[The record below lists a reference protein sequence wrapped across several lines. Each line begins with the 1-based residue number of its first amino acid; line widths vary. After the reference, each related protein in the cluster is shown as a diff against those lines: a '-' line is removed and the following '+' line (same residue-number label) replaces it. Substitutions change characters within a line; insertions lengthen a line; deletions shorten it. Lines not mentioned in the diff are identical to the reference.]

1 MVDSPRPA
9 LDTPQLVS
17 LAVSSGPDS
26 SLDTP
31 RHPSLGPIEFVVV
44 AASVVAGVV
53 LRFWTRSHLW
63 LDEALS
69 VDIARLP
76 LGDIPAALRHDGHP
90 PLYYFLLHGW
100 MAIFGEGD
108 TAVRSL
114 SGVFA
119 VLALPLAWLAGRR
132 VGGRVTAWAFVALLS
147 LSPFAIRYGTETRMY
162 SLVMLLVLA
171 GYLLVANAL
180 ERSSLLRFAGVALV
194 SGALLLSHYWSLWLI
209 AATVVVL
216 AWRARQCTGDARR
229 RTVRVLAAIVVG
241 GLFLVPWLGV
251 MLDQSAHTGTP
262 WAGPVRPT
270 TLVTTTLQDFGGG
283 DYAEGLLLGWALAA
297 LFVVGLVAR
306 SIDQHRIEID
316 VRTTPLVRREAAV
329 VGLTVAI
336 ASVAGFATRTTFAT
350 RYASVFFPLFLLI
363 AAAGLTRFAGATTR
377 GVIATALLLLGVV
390 GGVHN
395 VITDRTQ
402 VGKITTAIRAEA
414 KPGDVVLICPDQ
426 LGPSVHR
433 LLPPAL
439 GLTQLSYPTL
449 GDPSLVDW
457 RDYADRNRA
466 TDPIATA
473 DAVVARARAARSVW
487 LVENAGYKTFE
498 GQCEAVEGELST
510 KLGAGR
516 PLVIDDGD
524 TFFEHASLLQFAG
537 PAS

>member
-1 MVDSPRPA
+1 VYGRIAKRP
-9 LDTPQLVS
+9 DTPELRSLV
-17 LAVSSGPDS
+17 VPSGPGS
-26 SLDTP
+26 RIDT
-31 RHPSLGPIEFVVV
+31 RDPSLGPIEFAVV
-44 AASVVAGVV
+44 AMSVVIGIG

-76 LGDIPAALRHDGHP
+76 VGDIPSALRHDGHP

-100 MAIFGEGD
+100 MALWGEGD

-119 VLALPLAWLAGRR
+119 VLALPLAWFAGRR
-132 VGGRVTAWAFVALLS
+132 VGGRITAWAFVALLS

-180 ERSSLLRFAGVALV
+180 ERSSRPRLAGIALV
-194 SGALLLSHYWSLWLI
+194 VGALLLSHYWALWLI
-209 AATVVVL
+209 AASVL
-216 AWRARQCTGDARR
+216 VLGWRVRQTTGDVRG
-229 RTVRVLAAIVVG
+229 RTIRVLVAVIVG

-262 WAGPVRPT
+262 WASPVRPP

-283 DYAEGLLLGWALAA
+283 DFAEGLLLGWTLAA
-297 LFVVGLVAR
+297 LFVIGLVAR
-306 SIDQHRIEID
+306 SIDEYRLEVD
-316 VRTTPLVRREAAV
+316 VRTMPLVRREATV

-336 ASVAGFATRTTFAT
+336 ATVAGYATRTTFAT
-350 RYASVFFPLFLLI
+350 RYAAVLFPLFLLV
-363 AAAGLTRFAGATTR
+363 AAVGLTRFVGVMARGA
-377 GVIATALLLLGVV
+377 IAAALLLLGVV

-395 VITDRTQ
+395 AITDRTQ
-402 VGKITTAIRAEA
+402 VGKVADAIRAESH
-414 KPGDVVLICPDQ
+414 PGDVVVICPDQ

-433 LLPPAL
+433 LLPPSL
-439 GLTQLSYPTL
+439 GLIQLSYPRL
-449 GDPSLVDW
+449 DDPSLVDW

-466 TDPIATA
+466 NAPIAIA
-473 DAVVARARAARSVW
+473 DAALARAGTAHSVW
-487 LVENAGYKTFE
+487 LVDDGGYNTYA
-498 GQCEAVEGELST
+498 GQCEAVEGEFGAR
-510 KLGAGR
+510 LGPGR
-516 PLVIDDGD
+516 LLVVDDGD
-524 TFFEHASLLQFAG
+524 AFFEHASLFRFPG